1 MPRIALP
8 RIANLAASPNVYT
21 RPELLTNQYPRPS
34 NVDAIPTIDG
44 FLTLWTARDPNHPA
58 PPPRYTFP
66 LLLNSQKPPRGP
78 ATMPATERTGD
89 VPRTFVASPN
99 A

>member
-8 RIANLAASPNVYT
+8 RIASLAASPNVYT
-21 RPELLTNQYPRPS
+21 RPEPLTNQYPRPS
-34 NVDAIPTIDG
+34 KVAAIPTIDG
-44 FLTLWTARDPNHPA
+44 FLTRWPATEPNHPA

-66 LLLNSQKPPRGP
+66 LVLYSQKPPRGL

-89 VPRTFVASPN
+89 APRTFVASPN